1 MLLSQI
7 TRFNFGKSLFSFG
20 AEVDSEGPRNGE
32 TFNMFICF
40 PECLTFFHAQATF
53 CYSTEALANVFEN
66 SETFFASRK

>member
-40 PECLTFFHAQATF
+40 PECLTFFMHKQHFAT
-53 CYSTEALANVFEN
+53 LQ
-66 SETFFASRK
+66 RH